1 MRLGVG
7 GIVRITHLCI
17 AAFAGSL
24 VACGAPM
31 ADRFASVKTGVRDGM
46 DRQQVLQIMGRPNH
60 SSQKSVG
67 GFDAEWIEWRDSAV
81 TVTYTV
87 ALIQGRAVFKS
98 SNSSTITQ
106 EK

>member
-1 MRLGVG
+1 M
-7 GIVRITHLCI
+7 RITHLCI
-17 AAFAGSL
+17 AALASLL
-24 VACGAPM
+24 VACGPPM
-31 ADRFASVKTGVRDGM
+31 ADRFASVRTGVRDGM
-46 DRQQVLQIMGRPNH
+46 DRQQVLQIMGKPNH
-60 SSQKSVG
+60 SSHKSVG

-98 SNSSTITQ
+98 SNSNTTTQ